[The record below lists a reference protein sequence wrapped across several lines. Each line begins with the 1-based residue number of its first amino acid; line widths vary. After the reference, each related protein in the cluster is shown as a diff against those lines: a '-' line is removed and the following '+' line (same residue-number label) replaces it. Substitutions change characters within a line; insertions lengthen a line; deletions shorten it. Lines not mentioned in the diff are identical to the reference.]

1 MGIKTQID
9 VNAGTV
15 TFTAADGDQL
25 VFRAENAHPGM
36 RAYAEFHG
44 WKQRLS
50 DTAALSRN
58 NETGRSATDSERMRE
73 IRRLAAYYESG
84 ADNWS
89 VRASGE
95 ARETGGL
102 VLRAVAAIQG
112 VSVEE
117 MRERLT
123 AKAEKLETT
132 ERKLLNQLAKS
143 PAVMAKMEELAPVSE
158 EEQLNADQLLEE
170 IGQ

>member
-1 MGIKTQID
+1 MGIKTAID
-9 VNAGTV
+9 VQAGTV
-15 TFTAADGDQL
+15 TFTATDGEQL
-25 VFRAENAHPGM
+25 VFRAANAHPDM
-36 RAYAEFHG
+36 RRYAEFHG

-58 NETGRSATDSERMRE
+58 GQTGKSATDSERMGE

-84 ADNWS
+84 ADSWS
-89 VRASGE
+89 MRASGE
-95 ARETGGL
+95 PREVGGL

-112 VSVEE
+112 VSVDE

-143 PAVMAKMEELAPVSE
+143 PAVAAKMAELAPVSE
-158 EEQLNADQLLEE
+158 EEQLDADQLLEE
-170 IGQ
+170 I